1 MKDLD
6 FRPIFRRR
14 LQALRIKHYETR
26 EALGKALRT
35 ADGRPIP
42 YGMIAHWE
50 NGNCDPSL
58 ANAIQLAVA
67 LKCTLDYLVGRS
79 HSENV

>member
-14 LQALRIKHYETR
+14 LQILRIRHYETR

-35 ADGRPIP
+35 ADGKPVP

-50 NGNCDPSL
+50 NGVCVPSL
-58 ANAIQLAVA
+58 ANTVMLAEA
-67 LKCTLDYLVGRS
+67 LKCTVDYLVGRS
-79 HSENV
+79 HKENE